1 MTIFSQWE
9 EFSAKFWPIRSR
21 EAGAKCQ
28 QDRGRF
34 LGCYWNRVSE
44 SWTGDLCICHEAR
57 LHWIIPTNQRLRF
70 KTVGQSQDGCQ
81 SMISWQK
88 LQVWQMSI
96 LSQVERFLWLVS
108 FPFLRSLLRFQ
119 TRKGTWY
126 FCVLYELKVNITT
139 GLCHCWLL
147 SLYLVSTILG
157 CYLSILWVLRNLN
170 LNIPV
175 IVRQTLNPVSSLYLE
190 RSHRY

>member
-1 MTIFSQWE
+1 MRRDLTESFH
-9 EFSAKFWPIRSR
+9 PIRDRDTSQL
-21 EAGAKCQ
+21 ANHKTGA
-28 QDRGRF
+28 
-34 LGCYWNRVSE
+34 S
-44 SWTGDLCICHEAR
+44 
-57 LHWIIPTNQRLRF
+57 
-70 KTVGQSQDGCQ
+70 Q

-108 FPFLRSLLRFQ
+108 FPFLNSLLRFQ

-126 FCVLYELKVNITT
+126 FCVSYELKVNISA

-147 SLYLVSTILG
+147 SLYLDSTILG
-157 CYLSILWVLRNLN
+157 CYLSTLWVLRNLN

-190 RSHRY
+190 RSHRYQMITYNLWTLSFSIEPLWSSSMFYIAGRRFLKTIWSCLK

>member
-1 MTIFSQWE
+1 MTIYSQWE
-9 EFSAKFWPIRSR
+9 ECTAKHWPIRSR

-70 KTVGQSQDGCQ
+70 KSVGQSQDSCQ

-126 FCVLYELKVNITT
+126 FCVLYELKVNISQSWT
-139 GLCHCWLL
+139 L
-147 SLYLVSTILG
+147 SLLTFESVFSLSTILG
-157 CYLSILWVLRNLN
+157 CYLLFVYF
-170 LNIPV
+170 
-175 IVRQTLNPVSSLYLE
+175 VSFEKPKLE
-190 RSHRY
+190 HSCDR

>member
-1 MTIFSQWE
+1 MTLVRQWE
-9 EFSAKFWPIRSR
+9 ACTAWCWPIRSR
-21 EAGAKCQ
+21 EVGAKCQ
-28 QDRGRF
+28 QDSGRF

-57 LHWIIPTNQRLRF
+57 SDWVISSNQRPRY
-70 KTVGQSQDGCQ
+70 KSDGQSQDRSL

-108 FPFLRSLLRFQ
+108 FPFLNSLLRFQ

-126 FCVLYELKVNITT
+126 FCVSYELKVNISA

-147 SLYLVSTILG
+147 SLYLDSTILG
-157 CYLSILWVLRNLN
+157 CYLLFVYF
-170 LNIPV
+170 
-175 IVRQTLNPVSSLYLE
+175 VSFEKPKLKHSCD
-190 RSHRY
+190 R